1 MEQENTINEQKQ
13 QEVEVKGSDFRTFC
27 LLCWRQIDLDLDR
40 RGKPYSF
47 CPRCGIRIFMSRTT
61 VDDLKSRGLAW
72 TEEPPLES
80 LRRWF
85 KKAAVVIGLRKDS
98 HGKSK

>member
-1 MEQENTINEQKQ
+1 MEHENTTNVLGQ
-13 QEVEVKGSDFRTFC
+13 QEAKSKASDLRTFC
-27 LLCWRQIDLDLDR
+27 LLCWKQIDLDLDR

-72 TEEPPLES
+72 SGEPPLET

-85 KKAAVVIGLRKDS
+85 RNIAVVIGLKKDG
-98 HGKSK
+98 HGRAR

>member
-1 MEQENTINEQKQ
+1 MEQKDTRNESTQ
-13 QEVEVKGSDFRTFC
+13 QEAQTRKCDLRTFC

-47 CPRCGIRIFMSRTT
+47 CPGCGVRIFMSRTT
-61 VDDLKSRGLAW
+61 VDNLKSRGLAW
-72 TEEPPLES
+72 SEEPPLKT

-85 KKAAVVIGLRKDS
+85 KEAAIAIGLE
-98 HGKSK
+98 KSKHDKTQ